1 MCKLIRLQKLD
12 TPFSKRWLKI
22 LSESGEVSFVM
33 SKRCYYLFDI
43 NGSFINIQVISF
55 SHVSSRTYDGV
66 VYFSFE
72 SKSGIVKSSLV
83 SSNFEKFFN

>member
-1 MCKLIRLQKLD
+1 MYKLIRLQKLD

-22 LSESGEVSFVM
+22 LSESGEVSFVT

-55 SHVSSRTYDGV
+55 SHVSSERMMEW
-66 VYFSFE
+66 FISALNQ
-72 SKSGIVKSSLV
+72 SLAC
-83 SSNFEKFFN
+83 